1 MTFTVEAT
9 WQGGVLKPK
18 QPVALPE
25 GAEVRVSIT
34 LAGEETDPLAD
45 VIGIGDGPVA
55 GDAADQHDQYIYGNL
70 RS

>member
-1 MTFTVEAT
+1 MTFTVEAI
-9 WQGGVLKPK
+9 WQEGVLKLKEPI
-18 QPVALPE
+18 ALPE

-45 VIGIGDGPVA
+45 VIGIGDGPAV
-55 GDAADQHDQYIYGNL
+55 GDAADRHDHYIYGNL